1 MSRIIKRIMRGV
13 VRGAKNSMYI
23 NLTGEMKKTKI
34 ARTNNITQ
42 SWENVGTAI
51 SKRLQNAN

>member
-1 MSRIIKRIMRGV
+1 MRGV